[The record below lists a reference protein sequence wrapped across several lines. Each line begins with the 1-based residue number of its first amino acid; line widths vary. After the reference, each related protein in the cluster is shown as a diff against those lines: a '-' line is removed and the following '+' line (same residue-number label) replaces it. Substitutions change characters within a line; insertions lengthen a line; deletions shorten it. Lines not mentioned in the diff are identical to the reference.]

1 MAHAPSRIGAHTR
14 IGPALAIA
22 LVLHAILLLLPLSRQ
37 LPLDGHESIEIQVQ
51 LINAGSKPVD
61 RKPVSPATPAEGVIE
76 VKPAPPPMQASVLSG
91 PSTVNLTA
99 IRREQD
105 QLPDRLSPDPKSMLD
120 TDQLTHRILASPYI
134 SEESVTDQLFG
145 KAPVQDIPD
154 PDYHRPAQED
164 MFTVLNAPLPEL
176 PFDYAQGL
184 MKFSYEP
191 GAIGKVQRFFDV
203 ITPEFGWTTRYGT
216 KVECA
221 WVLVIVACGWG
232 R

>member
-1 MAHAPSRIGAHTR
+1 M
-14 IGPALAIA
+14 
-22 LVLHAILLLLPLSRQ
+22 
-37 LPLDGHESIEIQVQ
+37 
-51 LINAGSKPVD
+51 
-61 RKPVSPATPAEGVIE
+61 E
-76 VKPAPPPMQASVLSG
+76 VKPEPPPMQASVLSG
-91 PSTVNLTA
+91 PSTANLTA

-105 QLPDRLSPDPKSMLD
+105 QIPDRLSQDPKSMLNI
-120 TDQLTHRILASPYI
+120 DQLTHRILASPYI
-134 SEESVTDQLFG
+134 SEQSVTDQLFG

-203 ITPEFGWTTRYGT
+203 ITPEFGWNTRYGT